1 MPSKPITPFTAYS
14 VDETAE
20 RIGMH
25 PMSLRRKLAVKND
38 PFIEKAQPVKIG
50 KEWRFMGENILKALG
65 SVTYTGEQP
74 NQTNS
79 HTTAGVAT
87 QNEY

>member
-1 MPSKPITPFTAYS
+1 MPSKPIAPFTAYTL
-14 VDETAE
+14 DETAE

-25 PMSLRRKLAVKND
+25 PMSLRRKLAVKDD

-65 SVTYTGEQP
+65 SATYIGEQT

-79 HTTAGVAT
+79 HATAGAAT